1 MYKMTVE
8 EYKKRRKWQDRKDMK
23 KWENAFLG
31 FISLMVC
38 VGIGV
43 GLLGMILAVLG

>member
-23 KWENAFLG
+23 KWEDAFLG
-31 FISLMVC
+31 FIALMVC
-38 VGIGV
+38 VGGCV
-43 GLLGMILAVLG
+43 GLLGMVLAVLG